1 MDIADLRREY
11 LKGGL
16 HREDLPVDPM
26 VLFEKWLRQACDAKL
41 SDPTAMSVA
50 TVDANGQPFQ
60 RMVLLKHYDADGFV
74 FYTNLGSRKAQQI
87 KANTMSAYCSHGTRW
102 SARSILLVSR
112 SNYRHWKSSSIF
124 IPVRKTARSQPGSVS
139 NRAGFRPA
147 VCWKV
152 NLWRCAL
159 NLRMVKF
166 RYRVSGAVIV
176 FVLIALNSGRVGHIG
191 CTTVSYIS
199 GRVISGISTVWRR
212 DFGFMLEKS
221 PLIFSGLFS
230 LRRANTT

>member
-41 SDPTAMSVA
+41 TDPTAMSVA

-87 KANTMSAYCSHGTRW
+87 KVNNH
-102 SARSILLVSR
+102 VS
-112 SNYRHWKSSSIF
+112 
-124 IPVRKTARSQPGSVS
+124 
-139 NRAGFRPA
+139 
-147 VCWKV
+147 
-152 NLWRCAL
+152 L
-159 NLRMVKF
+159 
-166 RYRVSGAVIV
+166 
-176 FVLIALNSGRVGHIG
+176 
-191 CTTVSYIS
+191 
-199 GRVISGISTVWRR
+199 
-212 DFGFMLEKS
+212 
-221 PLIFSGLFS
+221 
-230 LRRANTT
+230 